1 MMYRITIVLFYLQ
14 ICQYNHLSSFDL
26 MKSNRQ
32 NLYGE
37 INIEKQQEDDYHI
50 SKKAHILVLM
60 LFLDTSKTC
69 RFVLMF
75 IFGVVIVLFEHDAIE
90 QWCNINRLSEL
101 VPTQSG
107 NLTILYYVWQVQ
119 KNHCK

>member
-50 SKKAHILVLM
+50 SKKAQILVFM

-75 IFGVVIVLFEHDAIE
+75 IFGVVNALFEHDAIE

-107 NLTILYYVWQVQ
+107 NLTMLYYV
-119 KNHCK
+119 